1 MATPDFCTCGN
12 TNCRFHPSRH
22 EEGCTLCVQ
31 KNLRRREIPSCFFTV
46 LDGKVQRENFTF
58 VDFAALVLAQKETGE
73 KAMPLSRGDG
83 V

>member
-46 LDGKVQRENFTF
+46 LDGKVQREKFTF
-58 VDFAALVLAQKETGE
+58 EDFAALVLAQKETRQE
-73 KAMPLSRGDG
+73 ATSLSQDAG